1 MNFTNGAELLEYCEK
16 EKKTISEAMF
26 ERETT
31 FLEQDPEKTKE
42 KMKKAWS
49 IMQASAKKPLKE
61 NIVSMGGMIGGESRK
76 LHTLREN
83 GKNICGDVVSKAIAY
98 AVGVLEV
105 NASMGLI
112 VAAPTAGSS
121 GVIPGVFCS
130 LQENFGFTDEEICKV
145 LFNAAAVGYL
155 ITRNATTAGAEGG
168 CQAEVGAASAMAAS
182 AAVELL
188 GGTPAQCLDAAS
200 FAIVNILGLVCDPI
214 GGLVEN
220 PCQNRNAMG
229 ASNALISAELS
240 MAGIRSI
247 TPIDE
252 TIGVMYAVGRSIPS
266 ELRETSLVCKKEEIK
281 EDKEQALPDF
291 RSGTACFSTDPE
303 NRSLYD
309 DPYRC
314 RYPVIHSYEIS
325 ERLELRLDQSVGV
338 AFSLVNNVYFVCIC
352 VEEHKEIVS

>member
-1 MNFTNGAELLEYCEK
+1 MRLIRTAMIALFHRRAVSHFMSSLVYVSGKGPDVEVGDGLPLLGRGVAHDGALSEVQLSEHRMNLRVTEFC
-16 EKKTISEAMF
+16 F
-26 ERETT
+26 
-31 FLEQDPEKTKE
+31 
-42 KMKKAWS
+42 
-49 IMQASAKKPLKE
+49 
-61 NIVSMGGMIGGESRK
+61 GGESRK

-266 ELRETSLVCKKEEIK
+266 ELRETSLGGMAVAKSACEACAACAKKK
-281 EDKEQALPDF
+281 
-291 RSGTACFSTDPE
+291 R
-303 NRSLYD
+303 
-309 DPYRC
+309 
-314 RYPVIHSYEIS
+314 
-325 ERLELRLDQSVGV
+325 
-338 AFSLVNNVYFVCIC
+338 
-352 VEEHKEIVS
+352 

>member
-112 VAAPTAGSS
+112 VAAPTAGSCGVVPAVFLS
-121 GVIPGVFCS
+121 VQEERGFSEERMVEALYVAAGIGGVIANRAF
-130 LQENFGFTDEEICKV
+130 L
-145 LFNAAAVGYL
+145 
-155 ITRNATTAGAEGG
+155 AGAASGLVEPLGALLAFAL
-168 CQAEVGAASAMAAS
+168 AEQVGAALPWLLS
-182 AAVELL
+182 AAAGCMVCV
-188 GGTPAQCLDAAS
+188 TAQ
-200 FAIVNILGLVCDPI
+200 
-214 GGLVEN
+214 E
-220 PCQNRNAMG
+220 M
-229 ASNALISAELS
+229 
-240 MAGIRSI
+240 
-247 TPIDE
+247 
-252 TIGVMYAVGRSIPS
+252 IP
-266 ELRETSLVCKKEEIK
+266 
-281 EDKEQALPDF
+281 QA
-291 RSGTACFSTDPE
+291 
-303 NRSLYD
+303 
-309 DPYRC
+309 
-314 RYPVIHSYEIS
+314 
-325 ERLELRLDQSVGV
+325 
-338 AFSLVNNVYFVCIC
+338 
-352 VEEHKEIVS
+352 VEEDEPAGVVSIVLGFALMMALDVAL

>member
-1 MNFTNGAELLEYCEK
+1 MGGETMNFINGAELLEYCEK
-16 EKKTISEAMF
+16 ENKKISEAMF

-31 FLEQDPEKTKE
+31 FLEQDPEKTRA
-42 KMKKAWS
+42 KMKK
-49 IMQASAKKPLKE
+49 
-61 NIVSMGGMIGGESRK
+61 SMVHHAGGGEEAVKGKYRQHGRHDRRGPGRAEK

-83 GKNICGDVVSKAIAY
+83 KKNLCGDVVSKAIAY

-121 GVIPGVFCS
+121 GVILCCS
-130 LQENFGFTDEEICKV
+130 LQENGEKMSPLQENYGFTDEEICQGV
-145 LFNAAAVGYL
+145 IFNAAAVGYL

-182 AAVELL
+182 AAVELF

-200 FAIVNILGLVCDPI
+200 FAIVNILGLVCDPV

-240 MAGIRSI
+240 MAGIKSI

-266 ELRETSLVCKKEEIK
+266 ELRETSMGGMAVAKSACEACAACAKETQK
-281 EDKEQALPDF
+281 
-291 RSGTACFSTDPE
+291 
-303 NRSLYD
+303 
-309 DPYRC
+309 
-314 RYPVIHSYEIS
+314 
-325 ERLELRLDQSVGV
+325 
-338 AFSLVNNVYFVCIC
+338 
-352 VEEHKEIVS
+352 